1 MPPNEK
7 AKARDEGEKSRA
19 AVNELGQ
26 RCRARAAV
34 VITGR
39 VLQRRRRRRRRG
51 ARPPTPRH
59 DSVRLEDV
67 GREQEWAN
75 RARER
80 RRHVRAWAS
89 H

>member
-1 MPPNEK
+1 MQTSRSKKRPHCAAPMPPNEK

-26 RCRARAAV
+26 RCRARAAA
-34 VITGR
+34 VITG
-39 VLQRRRRRRRRG
+39 
-51 ARPPTPRH
+51 PPTPRH

-80 RRHVRAWAS
+80 RRHVRAWAA

>member
-39 VLQRRRRRRRRG
+39 VLQ
-51 ARPPTPRH
+51 PTPRH